1 MGLFSRRDSR
11 ERQEAKC
18 QKLTRQ
24 MVDSFGDVCSMM
36 TLDSFCR
43 VISVLVERYR
53 LENDVTVG
61 QLRYMIEQTYS
72 QMTTVTQ

>member
-1 MGLFSRRDSR
+1 
-11 ERQEAKC
+11 
-18 QKLTRQ
+18 